1 MITHRMIPARD
12 LEPGLAT
19 IVVTLPGKTIR
30 SRVAMVQLRD
40 DVVQVAFASGDILTL
55 GARAM
60 VGRIDARHAAGRP
73 AGARRRATP

>member
-30 SRVAMVQLRD
+30 SRAVMVQD
-40 DVVQVAFASGDILTL
+40 CADVVQVAFASGDILTL
-55 GARAM
+55 DARAM
-60 VGRIDARHAAGRP
+60 VGRIDARRAAGRP
-73 AGARRRATP
+73 AGTRRVTP